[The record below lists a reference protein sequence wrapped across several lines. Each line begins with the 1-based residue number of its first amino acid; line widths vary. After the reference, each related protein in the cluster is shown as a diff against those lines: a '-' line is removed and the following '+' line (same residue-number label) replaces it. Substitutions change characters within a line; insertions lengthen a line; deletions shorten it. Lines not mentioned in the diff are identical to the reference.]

1 MRWTTYIS
9 PSDNAAHVALVEGNQ
24 LHGLRDNTRLLE
36 LLDNPDAM
44 AAAAERAK
52 TDPVEVLDLEAA
64 DVLAPVPAPPSVR
77 DFYAFESHVLAC
89 AKALDQPI
97 NPDWYELPVFYFQ
110 NPQATRGYRADV
122 EVAPGSTRFDF
133 ELEVAAVVGKAGKD
147 LHPDEAEDHIAGFML
162 MSDWSARDLQA
173 REMKQTMGP
182 VKGKDTA
189 TSYGPW
195 LVTPDELGDHRGG
208 NAYDLRMTASVN
220 GRPYSEGNLGDLHWS
235 FGQMMAYAS
244 RGARLVPGDI
254 IGSGTVGTG
263 CILELSLVHGEKEFP
278 FLNVGDEVRLEA
290 QELGFISTTI
300 RQGSDV
306 IPLR

>member
-1 MRWTTYIS
+1 
-9 PSDNAAHVALVEGNQ
+9 
-24 LHGLRDNTRLLE
+24 
-36 LLDNPDAM
+36 M

-52 TDPVEVLDLEAA
+52 SDPIDVLELETAE
-64 DVLAPVPAPPSVR
+64 VLAPVPVPPSVR

-110 NPQATRGYRADV
+110 NPQATRGHRADV
-122 EVAPGSTRFDF
+122 EMAPGSTRFDF
-133 ELEVAAVVGKAGKD
+133 ELEVAAVVGRAGRD
-147 LHPDEAEDHIAGFML
+147 LHPEEAEEHIAGYML

-195 LVTPDELGDHRGG
+195 LVTPDELSGRRGAT
-208 NAYDLRMTASVN
+208 AYDLKMTASVN

-235 FGQMMAYAS
+235 FGQMLAYAS
-244 RGARLVPGDI
+244 RGTLLVPGDI

-263 CILELSLVHGEKEFP
+263 CILELSLVHGEDQYP
-278 FLNVGDEVRLEA
+278 FLKVGDEVNLEVE
-290 QELGFISTTI
+290 ELGFISTTI
-300 RQGSDV
+300 RHGSDV

>member
-1 MRWTTYIS
+1 MRWTTYVS
-9 PSDNAAHVALVEGNQ
+9 PSDSTTHVALVDDNK
-24 LHGLRDNTRLLE
+24 LHGVRDTTQLIE
-36 LLDNPDAM
+36 LLDDAEAM

-52 TDPVEVLDLEAA
+52 SDPIDVLELETAE
-64 DVLAPVPAPPSVR
+64 VLAPVPVPPSVR

-110 NPQATRGYRADV
+110 NPQATRGHRADV
-122 EVAPGSTRFDF
+122 ELAPGSTRFDF
-133 ELEVAAVVGKAGKD
+133 ELEVAAVVGRAGRD
-147 LHPDEAEDHIAGFML
+147 LHPEEAEEHIAGYML

-195 LVTPDELGDHRGG
+195 LVTPDELSGRRGAK
-208 NAYDLRMTASVN
+208 AYDLKMTASVN
-220 GRPYSEGNLGDLHWS
+220 GRPYSEGNLDDLHWS

-244 RGARLVPGDI
+244 RGTLLVPGDI

-263 CILELSLVHGEKEFP
+263 CILELSLVHGEDQYP
-278 FLNVGDEVRLEA
+278 FLKVGDEIRLEVE
-290 QELGFISTTI
+290 ELGSISTTI

>member
-1 MRWTTYIS
+1 MRWSTYVS
-9 PSDNAAHVALVEGNQ
+9 PADNLAHVALVVDGK
-24 LHGLRDNTRLLE
+24 LHGLREPTQ
-36 LLDNPDAM
+36 LLDLLADDDAM
-44 AAAAERAK
+44 AEAAERAVA
-52 TDPVEVLDLEAA
+52 DPLDVLDLDTAE
-64 DVLAPVPAPPSVR
+64 VLAPIPVPPSVR

-89 AKALDQPI
+89 AKALEQPI

-110 NPQATRGYRADV
+110 NPQATRGHRADV
-122 EVAPGSTRFDF
+122 ELAPGSVRFDF
-133 ELEVAAVVGKAGKD
+133 ELEVAAVVGKPGRD
-147 LHPDEAEDHIAGFML
+147 LHPDEAEQHIAGYML

-195 LVTPDELGDHRGG
+195 LVTPDELADRRGG
-208 NAYDLRMTASVN
+208 NAYNLAMTASVN
-220 GRPYSEGNLGDLHWS
+220 GRPYSRGNLGDLYWS

-244 RGARLVPGDI
+244 RGTQLVSGDV

-263 CILELSLVHGEKEFP
+263 CILELSLVHGEDQYP
-278 FLNVGDEVRLEA
+278 FLQAGDEVRLEVD
-290 QELGFISTTI
+290 ELGSIAT
-300 RQGSDV
+300 RLVQGSDV

>member
-1 MRWTTYIS
+1 MRWTTYVS
-9 PSDNAAHVALVEGNQ
+9 PSDSTTHVALVDDNK
-24 LHGLRDNTRLLE
+24 LHGVRDTTQLIE
-36 LLDNPDAM
+36 LLDDAEAM

-52 TDPVEVLDLEAA
+52 SDPIDVLELETAE
-64 DVLAPVPAPPSVR
+64 VLAPVPVPPSVR

-110 NPQATRGYRADV
+110 NPQATRGHRADV
-122 EVAPGSTRFDF
+122 EMAPGSTRFDF
-133 ELEVAAVVGKAGKD
+133 ELEVAAVVGRAGRD
-147 LHPDEAEDHIAGFML
+147 LHPEEAEEHIAGYML

-195 LVTPDELGDHRGG
+195 LLTPDELSGRRGAT
-208 NAYDLRMTASVN
+208 AYDLKMTASVN

-235 FGQMMAYAS
+235 FGQMLAYAS
-244 RGARLVPGDI
+244 RGTLLIPGDI

-263 CILELSLVHGEKEFP
+263 CILELSLVHGEDQYP
-278 FLNVGDEVRLEA
+278 FLKVGDEVRLEVE
-290 QELGFISTTI
+290 ELGFISTTI
-300 RQGSDV
+300 RHGSDV

>member
-1 MRWTTYIS
+1 MRWTTYVS
-9 PSDNAAHVALVEGNQ
+9 PSDSTTHVALVDDKK
-24 LHGLRDNTRLLE
+24 LHGVRDTTQLIE
-36 LLDNPDAM
+36 LLDDAEAM

-52 TDPVEVLDLEAA
+52 SDPIDVLELETAE
-64 DVLAPVPAPPSVR
+64 VLAPVPVPPSVR

-110 NPQATRGYRADV
+110 NPQATRGHRV
-122 EVAPGSTRFDF
+122 EVEMAPGSTRFDF
-133 ELEVAAVVGKAGKD
+133 ELEVAAVVGRAGRD
-147 LHPDEAEDHIAGFML
+147 LDPEEAEEHIAGYML

-195 LVTPDELGDHRGG
+195 LVTPDELSGRRGAK
-208 NAYDLRMTASVN
+208 AYDLKMTASVN
-220 GRPYSEGNLGDLHWS
+220 GRPYSEGNLDDLHWS

-244 RGARLVPGDI
+244 RGTLLVPGDI

-263 CILELSLVHGEKEFP
+263 CILELSLVHGEDQYP
-278 FLNVGDEVRLEA
+278 FLKVGDEVRLEVE
-290 QELGFISTTI
+290 ELGSISTTI

>member
-9 PSDNAAHVALVEGNQ
+9 PSDSAAHVALVEGNQ
-24 LHGLRDNTRLLE
+24 LHGLRDSTRLLE

-44 AAAAERAK
+44 AAAAERAT
-52 TDPVEVLDLEAA
+52 TDPVEVLELEAA
-64 DVLAPVPAPPSVR
+64 EVLAPVPAPPSVR

-278 FLNVGDEVRLEA
+278 FLNVGDEVRLEV